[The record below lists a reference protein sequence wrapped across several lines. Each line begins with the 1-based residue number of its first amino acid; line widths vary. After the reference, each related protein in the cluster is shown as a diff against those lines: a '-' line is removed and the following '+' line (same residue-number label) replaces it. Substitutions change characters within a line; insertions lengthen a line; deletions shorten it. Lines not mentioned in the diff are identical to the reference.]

1 MQFMMELTV
10 IKHRKNNGRL
20 QTVDK
25 TWKPQIG
32 GILAIVGGVIGLF
45 ASMGLFIAISALN
58 FTEDWMGRWGMYDIP
73 INITSIL
80 LAIAIPFCVCGIIAV
95 IGGIFA
101 VQRKC
106 WGMALA
112 GSIAA
117 FFPAWILGLGA
128 VVFIAISHDEFGP
141 QTKTDTVTIG
151 KSS

>member
-1 MQFMMELTV
+1 ME
-10 IKHRKNNGRL
+10 KS
-20 QTVDK
+20 
-25 TWKPQIG
+25 WKPLTG
-32 GILAIVGGVIGLF
+32 GILSIIGGVIGLF

-128 VVFIAISHDEFGP
+128 MVFIAISHDEFGP
-141 QTKTDTVTIG
+141 QAKTDTVTIG